1 MLVKYMEW
9 SHCSVVFINTDNSK
23 TVKIDVGLM
32 QQIANSIDRALLNS
46 VISDEIKKTNIIVR

>member
-9 SHCSVVFINTDNSK
+9 SHCRVVFINTDNSK

-32 QQIANSIDRALLNS
+32 QQIANSIDRALLNG
-46 VISDEIKKTNIIVR
+46 VVSDGN

>member
-9 SHCSVVFINTDNSK
+9 SHCRVVFINTDNSK

-32 QQIANSIDRALLNS
+32 QQIANSIDRALLNG
-46 VISDEIKKTNIIVR
+46 VVSDEIKKTNIIIR